1 MGKRKQ
7 PEWFEGNAEEL
18 LPLIEAKN
26 EVHKWMVS
34 IGSLEATKE
43 FRQRQRMVKTGVD
56 KTKEEWIRR
65 VTKGRGD

>member
-1 MGKRKQ
+1 M
-7 PEWFEGNAEEL
+7 
-18 LPLIEAKN
+18 IEAKN
-26 EVHKWMVS
+26 EVHNWMVS

-65 VTKGRGD
+65 VTKGRSD